1 MNSEWIKDFVVV
13 LLIFLRISSALI
25 SSPVFGNKAF
35 PILNKIFLSILIAY
49 ILFLTIQFKGFETI
63 PTGWMI
69 FVYSI
74 KEILTGL
81 TIGFMMQI
89 VFWGVSFAGTLIGFD
104 MGLNLAEVFNPMEES
119 NNNVIGEFLFYGAIL
134 IFFLINGHHY
144 IISGLKYSF
153 SVVPIGKFTF
163 TKALIDL
170 VIQYTEMMFVIAVKI
185 ASPIMVSFFLIH
197 IAEGILTK
205 LIPQIQ
211 IFFVTQPLKIGI
223 GLFLLAFITPIYI
236 YVIKNLLQ
244 DYEGKLMSLIQAM
257 GT

>member
-1 MNSEWIKDFVVV
+1 MNTEWLKDFVIV
-13 LLIFLRISSALI
+13 LLIFIRISSALI
-25 SSPVFGNKAF
+25 ASPIFGNKAF

-49 ILFLTIQFKGFETI
+49 ILFLTIQFDSFEAV
-63 PTGWMI
+63 PTSWMI

-74 KEILTGL
+74 KEAITGL
-81 TIGFMMQI
+81 TIGFMLQI

-104 MGLNLAEVFNPMEES
+104 MGLNLAEAFNPMEET
-119 NNNVIGEFLFYGAIL
+119 NNNIVGEFLYYGAIL
-134 IFFLINGHHY
+134 VFFLIDGHHY

-153 SVVPIGKFTF
+153 SVIPIGKFIF
-163 TKALIDL
+163 SRALVDL
-170 VIQYTEMMFVIAVKI
+170 IVQYTGSVFVIAVKI

-211 IFFVTQPLKIGI
+211 IFFVTQPLKIAL
-223 GLFLLAFITPIYI
+223 GLFLLAFITPIYV

-244 DYEGKLMSLIQAM
+244 DYEGRLMSLIQAM
-257 GT
+257 GS